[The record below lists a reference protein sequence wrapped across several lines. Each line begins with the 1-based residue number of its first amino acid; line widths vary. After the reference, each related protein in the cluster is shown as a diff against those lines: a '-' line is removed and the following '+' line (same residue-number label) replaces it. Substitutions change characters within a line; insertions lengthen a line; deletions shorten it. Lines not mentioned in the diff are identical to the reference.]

1 MMQNMPIVIPKR
13 ERKVRSLLTV
23 TDLTADKKLSLKS
36 LNLVLTDFSVM
47 SVSKIINYLD
57 YKESP
62 YGCKIYNYF
71 IWSVMKILS
80 ILSA

>member
-36 LNLVLTDFSVM
+36 LNLVL
-47 SVSKIINYLD
+47 N
-57 YKESP
+57 
-62 YGCKIYNYF
+62 
-71 IWSVMKILS
+71 
-80 ILSA
+80 